1 MKERLTAY
9 SGDSIRILDL
19 QMVPLLFWLSVKK
32 LSECRELFCW
42 RSCLQENLEWDSHV
56 KSVKQKAMKILG
68 LLCRNLSGS
77 SQYVKTQG
85 YNSLVRPHVE
95 YACLEPFWKTTHKS
109 VRGCPMLCYKIC
121 LFRLF
126 TVFQRNFYAAFA
138 GLGHSWSPSKAKRR
152 YRNV

>member
-9 SGDSIRILDL
+9 SGDSIWIPDL
-19 QMVPLLFWLSVKK
+19 QMAPLLFWLSVKK
-32 LSECRELFCW
+32 LSECRVLFCW
-42 RSCLQENLEWDSHV
+42 RRCLQEKTDSYV
-56 KSVKQKAMKILG
+56 KSVKHKAMKILG
-68 LLCRNLSGS
+68 LLRRNFSGS
-77 SQYVKTQG
+77 MSQYVKTQA

-109 VRGCPMLCYKIC
+109 VRGCPTLCYKIC

-138 GLGHSWSPSKAKRR
+138 GLGHSWSPSTSKRR
-152 YRNV
+152 YHNV